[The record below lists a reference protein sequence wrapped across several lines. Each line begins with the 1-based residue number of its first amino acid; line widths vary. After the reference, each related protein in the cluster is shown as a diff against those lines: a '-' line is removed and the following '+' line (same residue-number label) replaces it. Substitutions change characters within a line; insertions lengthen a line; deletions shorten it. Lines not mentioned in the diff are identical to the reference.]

1 MSSLLEKAKH
11 FVFFLCSVAGGNQNA
26 LPRSVSTALI
36 TGRAGTELLSR
47 SFKTNNSHSSV
58 LQTEHGWV
66 RMLRVRSSGL
76 CYRLI
81 TSL

>member
-11 FVFFLCSVAGGNQNA
+11 FGFFLCSVAGGNQNA

-47 SFKTNNSHSSV
+47 SFKINNSHSSV

-66 RMLRVRSSGL
+66 RML
-76 CYRLI
+76 
-81 TSL
+81 